1 MNKFSISL
9 LASLISTSFLF
20 SSTAVFA
27 HDKEHKEHKEHK
39 EQKTNGKKGDKQ
51 VKSEGEDEKNNEH
64 GHEHNEDDDHLEFDF
79 DDNPRD
85 GFYLGMSAISSKGD
99 DFYLSENDTD
109 EVDFDVDISYRMQF
123 LGLFVESPGLSSRRI
138 HGLYATP
145 AWGINFFNNDTW
157 SLDLFYE
164 TSTKGING
172 LEGIQNRKKAKRG
185 GLRATGYFDNSQ
197 LQVIL
202 TPYSP
207 DNIGQDGLEA
217 SISYGYNWQVKNWN
231 FYGNIGAHY
240 RSEDIFDYA
249 IGHGYQDSVEDFSS
263 SDGISTSA
271 EIGLEYPLSSD
282 WVFGSFVAYR
292 SLSDR
297 VIQSR
302 QDDVEDGYKAG
313 FLLTY
318 VF

>member
-1 MNKFSISL
+1 MKKISTPL
-9 LASLISTSFLF
+9 LASLISVTFLF
-20 SSTAVFA
+20 SSIAAFA
-27 HDKEHKEHKEHK
+27 TPHDKDVEHKHENKHEHDD
-39 EQKTNGKKGDKQ
+39 DKQ
-51 VKSEGEDEKNNEH
+51 
-64 GHEHNEDDDHLEFDF
+64 HEHEHDDDDHHHMNF

-99 DFYLSENDTD
+99 DFYLMDHDNDA
-109 EVDFDVDISYRMQF
+109 DFDVDVSYRIQF

-145 AWGINFFNNDTW
+145 AWGLNFFNNDTW

-164 TSTKGING
+164 TSTKSING

-197 LQVIL
+197 LQVII

-207 DNIGQDGLEA
+207 DNVNKDGLEA
-217 SISYGYNWQVKNWN
+217 SISYGHNWQFKNWN
-231 FYGNIGAHY
+231 YYANVGVHY
-240 RSEDIFDYA
+240 RSKDVYDYNPTT
-249 IGHGYQDSVEDFSS
+249 GYQPSAESFTS
-263 SDGISTSA
+263 SDGLSTSA

-292 SLSDR
+292 TLSDR
-297 VIQSR
+297 VVASR
-302 QDDVEDGYKAG
+302 QDDVENGYKAG

>member
-1 MNKFSISL
+1 MNKLSTSL
-9 LASLISTSFLF
+9 LASLVTASFLL
-20 SSTAVFA
+20 SSPVLA
-27 HDKEHKEHKEHK
+27 HDQNHDEEHKEHKEHK
-39 EQKTNGKKGDKQ
+39 HHK
-51 VKSEGEDEKNNEH
+51 
-64 GHEHNEDDDHLEFDF
+64 EHNHHEDHDMDFDF
-79 DDNPRD
+79 DENPRD
-85 GFYLGMSAISSKGD
+85 GFYLGMSAISSRGD
-99 DFYLSENDTD
+99 DFYISEHDTD
-109 EVDFDVDISYRMQF
+109 EVDFDLDVSYRVQF

-145 AWGINFFNNDTW
+145 VWGINFFNNDTW

-164 TSTKGING
+164 TSTKGIDG

-185 GLRATGYFDNSQ
+185 GVRATGYFDNSQ

-207 DNIGQDGLEA
+207 DNIGSDGLEA
-217 SISYGYNWQVKNWN
+217 SISYGHTWQVKNWN
-231 FYGNIGAHY
+231 FYGNVGVHY
-240 RSEDIFDYA
+240 RSEEVFDYSLE
-249 IGHGYQDSVEDFSS
+249 GGYQSSSEGFSS

-313 FLLTY
+313 VLLTY
-318 VF
+318 NF

>member
-1 MNKFSISL
+1 MKKISTPL
-9 LASLISTSFLF
+9 LASIISATFLL
-20 SSTAVFA
+20 SSSVTLASP
-27 HDKEHKEHKEHK
+27 HDKEFEHKHENERQHEENK
-39 EQKTNGKKGDKQ
+39 HDKDKKHQHDENKQ
-51 VKSEGEDEKNNEH
+51 H
-64 GHEHNEDDDHLEFDF
+64 QHDDDHHHHMDF

-99 DFYLSENDTD
+99 DFYLMDHDN
-109 EVDFDVDISYRMQF
+109 EVDFDVDVNYRVQF

-145 AWGINFFNNDTW
+145 AWGFNFFNNDTW

-164 TSTKGING
+164 TSTKSING

-197 LQVIL
+197 LQVIV

-207 DNIGQDGLEA
+207 DNVDKDGLEA
-217 SISYGYNWQVKNWN
+217 SISYGHNWQFKNWN
-231 FYGNIGAHY
+231 YYANVGVHY
-240 RSEDIFDYA
+240 RSKDVYDYNSA
-249 IGHGYQDSVEDFSS
+249 VGYKPSAEGFTS
-263 SDGISTSA
+263 SDGLSTSA

-292 SLSDR
+292 TLSDR
-297 VIQSR
+297 VVATR